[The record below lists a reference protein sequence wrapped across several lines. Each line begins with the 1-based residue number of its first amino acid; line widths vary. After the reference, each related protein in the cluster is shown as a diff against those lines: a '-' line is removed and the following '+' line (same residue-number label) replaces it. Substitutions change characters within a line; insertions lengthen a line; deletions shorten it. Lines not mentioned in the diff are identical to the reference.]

1 MKIVFSI
8 IMLGG
13 VRAWTFFVIL
23 CLASTAV
30 VGQIPVQNNQ
40 ISTPHWYT
48 VSEPF
53 DLNPDDDW
61 LPLPEYDVPYS
72 LPLRG
77 YNSHSRNYFIDLG
90 ALDWLSDLVEYYG
103 YPIPPFER
111 GINVTH
117 IDQQIEYLF
126 ELMTARLA
134 EPRDDPLQALDYV
147 NDLEGTFE
155 VYIPLVVMFDL
166 NSSYEQSAMDEWAI
180 HPDLIEETLDNAFP
194 FIDWIVEV
202 FWFDYENAIDFADL
216 VEEKTYYDR
225 INIDQDFLDRC
236 DVILYDI
243 ISEESKYSE
252 SDFVLPALVLFQEY
266 KLYNTFS
273 HHHPRGI
280 GRIPSAYDE
289 ISSWCLNSLLPTSL
303 FFGGDPSKIRFS
315 ITSTILHELCHCIGQ
330 TDIHNSFG
338 WIMASTTTSIMAS
351 YTRDPHFDR
360 LDKDLINNAQA
371 LQLLGK
377 YLDEIAYFREFSLSN
392 SQLTDLQ
399 DLETSLSEIH
409 SLLISSDYITLKSTL
424 QAAELLCGR
433 IASELGVDRKDE
445 DWSSSAPALKVQVDW
460 IIGPGFSDTNQ
471 IVDRIESKIDLTR
484 ELFTVEGTI
493 LPSPL
498 YDVTI
503 DVHAVDDIYGNTLLD
518 SFGSSIVE
526 TRTSLF
532 DPEKVPDDAWNTYPL
547 NRIFQNISGYAIDGD
562 TAEQWLVDNPATQNQ
577 ENCLHY
583 RFYIFN
589 LENITIPESN
599 LMLLLIISGGLSALI
614 VIVVVILFKRR
625 K

>member
-1 MKIVFSI
+1 
-8 IMLGG
+8 MLGG
-13 VRAWTFFVIL
+13 IRVRTLFVAL

-30 VGQIPVQNNQ
+30 VGQTLGQNNQ
-40 ISTPHWYT
+40 PSIPHWYT
-48 VSEPF
+48 ASETF

-90 ALDWLSDLVEYYG
+90 ALDWFSDLVEYYG
-103 YPIPPFER
+103 YPVPPFER
-111 GINVTH
+111 GINETH
-117 IDQQIEYLF
+117 TDKQIEYLF

-134 EPRDDPLQALDYV
+134 EPRDDPFQALDYV

-166 NSSYEQSAMDEWAI
+166 NSTYEETAMDEWAI
-180 HPDLIEETLDNAFP
+180 HPNLIEETLDNAFP
-194 FIDWIVEV
+194 LIDWIVEL
-202 FWFDYENAIDFADL
+202 FWFDYENANAFADL
-216 VEEKTYYDR
+216 VDEKTFDER

-236 DVILYDI
+236 DVILHDI
-243 ISEESKYSE
+243 ISEDSQYYE

-266 KLYNTFS
+266 KLYSTFS

-280 GRIPSAYDE
+280 GRIPSSYDE

-303 FFGGDPSKIRFS
+303 FFGADPSKIRFS
-315 ITSTILHELCHCIGQ
+315 ITGTILHELCHCIGQ
-330 TDIHNSFG
+330 TDIHLSFG
-338 WIMASTTTSIMAS
+338 WIMASTTTSVMAA

-360 LDKDLINNAQA
+360 FDRELINNAQA

-377 YLDEIAYFREFSLSN
+377 YLDEIEYFQSFSLSA

-399 DLETSLSEIH
+399 NLEISLSEIH
-409 SLLISSDYITLKSTL
+409 SLLISSDYVTLKSTL
-424 QAAELLCGR
+424 QAAETLCGQ
-433 IASELGVDRKDE
+433 IAYDLGVPRKDE
-445 DWSSSAPALKVQVDW
+445 DWSSSAPGIKAQVDW
-460 IIGPGFSDTNQ
+460 IIGPGFSDSNQ
-471 IVDRIESKIDLTR
+471 IADIIESRIDLTR
-484 ELFTVEGTI
+484 ELFTVEGTT

-503 DVHAVDDIYGNTLLD
+503 DVHAVDDNYGNTLLD
-518 SFGSSIVE
+518 SFGNYIVE
-526 TRTSLF
+526 SRTSLF
-532 DPEKVPDDAWNTYPL
+532 DPEMVPDDAWDSYPL
-547 NRIFQNISGYAIDGD
+547 NTIFQNISGYAIDGD

-577 ENCLHY
+577 ENSLHY

-589 LENITIPESN
+589 LANITIPNNNNN
-599 LMLLLIISGGLSALI
+599 LMVLLIIGGGLSAS
-614 VIVVVILFKRR
+614 VVVVMVILFKRR
-625 K
+625 QRKV